1 VQGDESDNDN
11 AKAAQDS
18 AIDLDARRGMRA
30 RRDTDHRRSR
40 SAVRADQDAVRESQ
54 SSLEKFL
61 FAGPAANW
69 PEAAEKVS
77 YLLRLFA
84 ATGEARDPRYRQL
97 IEDAL
102 GDLKRLTA
110 SETAEPPL

>member
-30 RRDTDHRRSR
+30 RQDTDHRRSR

-69 PEAAEKVS
+69 PEAADKVS

-84 ATGEARDPRYRQL
+84 TTGEARDPRYRQL
-97 IEDAL
+97 IDDAL
-102 GDLKRLTA
+102 ADLARLA
-110 SETAEPPL
+110 AETKEPPR

>member
-1 VQGDESDNDN
+1 MQGDESDNDN

-30 RRDTDHRRSR
+30 RRDTDHRRNR

-54 SSLEKFL
+54 SSLEKAL

-84 ATGEARDPRYRQL
+84 ATGEGRDPRYSQL
-97 IEDAL
+97 IDDAL
-102 GDLKRLTA
+102 ADLTRLA
-110 SETAEPPL
+110 AETKEPPR